1 MYPLRYDSLTS
12 AAWTMLSFWSLKIQ
26 PHIDRFRRQKMLLA
40 LGSWHSDSNP
50 QPILREFLKRSKA
63 YLPPNP
69 LTFLFRR
76 SPDLRRIECSHRR
89 IQHGAGQQVR
99 LSPEGL
105 SHLGLHG
112 WQEEVYGQHFT
123 TSSVSGF
130 NYSSGFARFLKLDT
144 RQAMT
149 GHNLVLSSIAVQA
162 TDRTIPF
169 SWVHKN

>member
-12 AAWTMLSFWSLKIQ
+12 VAWTILKFEDTTAHWQISAT
-26 PHIDRFRRQKMLLA
+26 KNVV
-40 LGSWHSDSNP
+40 GSWHSDSNP